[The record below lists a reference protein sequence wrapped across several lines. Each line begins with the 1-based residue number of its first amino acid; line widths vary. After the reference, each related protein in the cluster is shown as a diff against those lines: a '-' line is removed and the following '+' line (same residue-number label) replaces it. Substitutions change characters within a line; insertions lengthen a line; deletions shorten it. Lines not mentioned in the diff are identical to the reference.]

1 MSAIQLTA
9 EQLAELLAG
18 IARAQNALVDAV
30 DRANGGW
37 RNTHLLPVLNVAAN
51 VRQAEP
57 RLIDLPSRVL
67 LRSQGRGAIDIAA
80 IAADL
85 VRLTTAGGEVAA
97 VAPAPAVGAPGEELD
112 FSAKG

>member
-85 VRLTTAGGEVAA
+85 VQIGRAHV
-97 VAPAPAVGAPGEELD
+97 
-112 FSAKG
+112 